1 MKLKDVFKEGTKDWK
16 DVLKIYSD
24 RTKVLR
30 LFWNEY
36 FSGYHRKLKFTP
48 KWLDRFEHD
57 IPKNTFVLL
66 KEKNMKAGR
75 YIPAVVVD
83 VHRRKNNLISRLK
96 LKTTENKH
104 IIERDI
110 RSCFMLEHDYL
121 ALAEKEGHHCILQNI
136 SSNGVESQ
144 VQVPINNLI
153 HNIVNKSVAKMSK
166 RGNERM
172 FSTQTFV
179 PKKA

>member
-1 MKLKDVFKEGTKDWK
+1 
-16 DVLKIYSD
+16 
-24 RTKVLR
+24 
-30 LFWNEY
+30 
-36 FSGYHRKLKFTP
+36 
-48 KWLDRFEHD
+48 
-57 IPKNTFVLL
+57 
-66 KEKNMKAGR
+66 MKAGR

-110 RSCFMLEHDYL
+110 RNCYMLEHDYL
-121 ALAEKEGHHCILQNI
+121 ALTEKEGHHCILRNI

-144 VQVPINNLI
+144 VQVPISNLV
-153 HNIVNKSVAKMSK
+153 HNIMKGKEIRSVAKMSK
-166 RGNERM
+166 RGNERI

-179 PKKA
+179 QKMN